1 MYFTQISK
9 DGEVLVPVPEFTF
22 EDVKSLKDYN
32 EAKNFRIETAPNGD
46 EYVACRHVDIK
57 KFLTDDQLRRIAQY
71 YLDFFGKIR
80 CEQEHHSK
88 GCLREIKV

>member
-1 MYFTQISK
+1 MYFTQIPK

-46 EYVACRHVDIK
+46 EYVACRHDDIK
-57 KFLTDDQLRRIAQY
+57 
-71 YLDFFGKIR
+71 
-80 CEQEHHSK
+80 
-88 GCLREIKV
+88 

>member
-9 DGEVLVPVPEFTF
+9 GSEVLAPVPDSAF
-22 EDVKSLKDYN
+22 EDVKGLKDYN
-32 EAKNFRIETAPNGD
+32 EAKNFHIETAPNGD
-46 EYVACRHVDIK
+46 EYVACRYVDIK
-57 KFLTDDQLRRIAQY
+57 EFLTDDQLCRIAQY

-88 GCLREIKV
+88 GCLREIKA

>member
-1 MYFTQISK
+1 MYFTAEAS
-9 DGEVLVPVPEFTF
+9 DGTVLVPVPEFTF
-22 EDVKSLKDYN
+22 KDVKALENYN
-32 EAKNFRIETAPNGD
+32 KAKNFRIKVAPNGD

-57 KFLTDDQLRRIAQY
+57 KFLTDDQLCRVAQY
-71 YLDFFGKIR
+71 YLDFFGKVR